1 MKTNTKPSGLE
12 RATLRAAR
20 AAQLQAQVEAIVA
33 EMARIQ
39 AEHDADEVAHA
50 AALAA
55 EEADYD
61 TAYDDHVAMW
71 EDSDDFLDGGLEPE
85 YDYRPSA
92 ALEAWGEALEAEDT
106 YEIVL

>member
-20 AAQLQAQVEAIVA
+20 AARLQAEVDAIVA
-33 EMARIQ
+33 EMELLQ
-39 AEHDADEVAHA
+39 AEHDADEEAHA

-71 EDSDDFLDGGLEPE
+71 QASDDDDAEAPE
-85 YDYRPSA
+85 YDYEPSA
-92 ALEAWGEALEAEDT
+92 ALEAWGEALESEDA